1 MLWFPP
7 QSYESLLRAQN
18 PTSGLW
24 VPHMGSE
31 CRHRALPPTSELWV
45 QPQSSEFKLRAL
57 SSTSELWH
65 LRALSLTSEL
75 LVPPQG
81 YDSNLGRLQSSELF
95 LWGHSPACPQPP
107 LNGSQSHIRVT
118 EPIIEALKKL
128 IVIKNGYI
136 NHTPSRKENR
146 GILYFQCIKTDYG
159 LKQVKY
165 EDRDV

>member
-1 MLWFPP
+1 MNPLSVLWIPP
-7 QSYESLLRAQN
+7 QSYESILRALN

-24 VPHMGSE
+24 VPYMGSE
-31 CRHRALPPTSELWV
+31 CHLRALPPTSEHWV
-45 QPQSSEFKLRAL
+45 QTQR
-57 SSTSELWH
+57 TELY